1 MTARSSARSADP
13 ASGPMSSPAPSPGST
28 GAPGPTVGVDV
39 GGTNVRAA
47 VVGADG
53 SVAAEVRAARPADWG
68 AAIDTVADLV
78 RQLRKEGPEVPAVG
92 VGVAGL
98 VDDDGVLR
106 YAPNI
111 AGVLGAPVRS
121 ELEARLDVPV
131 VVDNDANAAAWGEAV
146 HGAARGAAHALVITL
161 GTGIGGGIIAGGRVY
176 EGAHGFA
183 GEVGHFQVDRHGPR
197 CACGDFGHWE
207 ARASGRA
214 LGRMGRERAAGGRL
228 PAVLDR
234 AGGELEAI
242 TGAMVGDAALDGDAD
257 ALDVIRDYAA
267 EVAVGFAGLANIL
280 DPERIVVSG
289 GLVRLGEVLFGPL
302 RAAFA
307 RHLEASELRPRIEVV
322 AAELGEWAGVIGAA
336 AMARELVP
344 PG

>member
-1 MTARSSARSADP
+1 MTVPRPVR
-13 ASGPMSSPAPSPGST
+13 
-28 GAPGPTVGVDV
+28 GAPVPTVGVDI

-47 VVGADG
+47 VVDAAG
-53 SVAAEVRAARPADWG
+53 SVVAEARAPRPADWG
-68 AAIDTVADLV
+68 AAVSAIADLV
-78 RQLRKEGPEVPAVG
+78 RRLRKDDPAAAAVG

-98 VDDDGVLR
+98 VDPEGTLR

-111 AGVLGAPVRS
+111 AGVVGAPIRADLS
-121 ELEARLDVPV
+121 ALLEVPV
-131 VVDNDANAAAWGEAV
+131 LVDNDANAAAWGEAV
-146 HGAARGAAHALVITL
+146 HGAARGAVNALVITL

-228 PAVLDR
+228 AGVLER
-234 AGGELEAI
+234 TGGDLEAI
-242 TGAMVGDAALDGDAD
+242 TGMLVGDAALDGDAE
-257 ALDVIRDYAA
+257 ALDLVRDYAA

-280 DPERIVVSG
+280 DPELIVVSG
-289 GLVRLGEVLFGPL
+289 GLVRLGEVLFTPL
-302 RAAFA
+302 REAFA
-307 RHLEASELRPRIEVV
+307 RHLEATEMRPPIDVV
-322 AAELGEWAGVIGAA
+322 PAELGEWAGVIGAA

-344 PG
+344 EG

>member
-1 MTARSSARSADP
+1 MKPPSEAAPPLPTPLPTPSP
-13 ASGPMSSPAPSPGST
+13 SGPPV
-28 GAPGPTVGVDV
+28 PTVGVDV

-47 VVGADG
+47 VVAADG
-53 SVAAEVRAARPADWG
+53 SVVADARAPRPADWG
-68 AAIDTVADLV
+68 AAVATIADLV
-78 RQLRKEGPEVPAVG
+78 RRLRKDDPAAAAVG
-92 VGVAGL
+92 VGAAGL
-98 VDDDGVLR
+98 VDADGTLR

-111 AGVLGAPVRS
+111 AGVVGAPIRADLS
-121 ELEARLDVPV
+121 ALLEVPV

-146 HGAARGAAHALVITL
+146 HGAARGARHVLMITL

-207 ARASGRA
+207 TRASGRA
-214 LGRMGRERAAGGRL
+214 LGRMGRERAAGGRF
-228 PAVLDR
+228 PGIVER
-234 AGGELEAI
+234 SGGDPGSI
-242 TGAMVGDAALDGDAD
+242 TGMLISDAALDGDPD
-257 ALDVIRDYAA
+257 ALDLVRDYAA

-302 RAAFA
+302 RDAFA

-322 AAELGEWAGVIGAA
+322 PAELGEWAGVIGAA
-336 AMARELVP
+336 AMARELVA

>member
-1 MTARSSARSADP
+1 MTGRERSGRREAV
-13 ASGPMSSPAPSPGST
+13 
-28 GAPGPTVGVDV
+28 PTVGVDV

-53 SVAAEVRAARPADWG
+53 SVDADVRSPRPDGWRAAVAT
-68 AAIDTVADLV
+68 IADLV
-78 RQLRKEGPEVPAVG
+78 RGLREDEPDVAAVG

-98 VDDDGVLR
+98 VDAEGTLR

-111 AGVLGAPVRS
+111 AGLVRAPVRA
-121 ELEARLDVPV
+121 ELAEAIRMPV

-146 HGAARGAAHALVITL
+146 HGAARGARHALMITL
-161 GTGIGGGIIAGGRVY
+161 GTGIGGGIVAGGRVY
-176 EGAHGFA
+176 RGAHGFA

-228 PAVLDR
+228 PGVLAR
-234 AGGELEAI
+234 TGGDLEAI
-242 TGAMVGDAALDGDAD
+242 TGMLVGDAALDGDAD
-257 ALDVIRDYAA
+257 ALDLVRDYAA

-289 GLVRLGEVLFGPL
+289 GLVRLGEVLFAPL
-302 RAAFA
+302 RDAFA
-307 RHLEASELRPRIEVV
+307 RHLEATELRPPIEVV

-336 AMARELVP
+336 ALARDLVSP
-344 PG
+344 A